1 MRIFAGF
8 LCLIFSH
15 AQAQISSNL
24 EKNSSSNADDSELMH
39 VDNEESESLQANMRN
54 RNFNIR
60 ERIVHLPSIS
70 YGRIFAEMPA
80 APPFELPVAQ
90 QLHDIQIGYFIPFD
104 VFDSFLMSTGFAV
117 RLDYPL
123 ATKLKNGEPSAHA
136 FLNFTSRFH
145 FLNSFSFFNLKTI
158 PFINVF
164 YGRSNYAAR
173 SLVRYGSAYGAE
185 IELDLNAIK
194 LSSEIWPIIA
204 FKYDSNFPF
213 SKYEVQGN
221 LRESLDMFCDSSN
234 GSPDCYQ
241 NLGPELSSHGLVKS
255 NDFELKIG
263 LNISEDLEKGNSK
276 VFVISGIS
284 REVFLA
290 LYKKTLSSP
299 NVEEIQQMKWNSV
312 RLEWRKDL

>member
-1 MRIFAGF
+1 MRVIVWL

-15 AQAQISSNL
+15 SQAKISSNI
-24 EKNSSSNADDSELMH
+24 EKNNSSKTDDTELMH

-54 RNFNIR
+54 RNFDIR
-60 ERIVHLPSIS
+60 ERIVHLPSVS
-70 YGRIFAEMPA
+70 YGRIWAEMPA
-80 APPFELPVAQ
+80 APPFDMPVAQ

-185 IELDLNAIK
+185 IELDFNAIK
-194 LSSEIWPIIA
+194 FSSEIWPIVA
-204 FKYDSNFPF
+204 FKYASNFPF
-213 SKYEVQGN
+213 SKYEVQGS
-221 LRESLDMFCDSSN
+221 LRESPDMFCESGDSSS
-234 GSPDCYQ
+234 GCFG

-284 REVFLA
+284 REFFLA
-290 LYKKTLSSP
+290 LYKKTMSSP
-299 NVEEIQQMKWNSV
+299 NVQENQQMKWNSM
-312 RLEWRKDL
+312 RLEWRKDF